1 MRNNPVADTRF
12 PLFRS
17 DKHYRNQPKRI
28 SSSPLEKAPK
38 IRHNFPRYCYLWEKG
53 QNTLRHIL
61 VIDDEDGIRQ
71 IINLALSRYGVT
83 VMEAATGEVGL
94 AMALMSQP
102 DAIIVDLR
110 LPDISGV
117 EVAARYQSQ
126 GGTSP
131 IILLSASDELE
142 TKADHPAITRALAK
156 PFTLG
161 RLWSTVQSALT
172 PQTRGANEPKRQI
185 HR

>member
-1 MRNNPVADTRF
+1 LLLGA
-12 PLFRS
+12 
-17 DKHYRNQPKRI
+17 
-28 SSSPLEKAPK
+28 
-38 IRHNFPRYCYLWEKG
+38 KG

-71 IINLALSRYGVT
+71 IISLALSRYGVT
-83 VMEAATGEVGL
+83 VTESSTGETGL
-94 AMALMSQP
+94 AMALTSQP

-117 EVAARYQSQ
+117 EVAARYQLQ
-126 GGTSP
+126 GGTAP
-131 IILLSASDELE
+131 VILLSASDELE
-142 TKADHPAITRALAK
+142 AMAEHPAIARALAK

-172 PQTRGANEPKRQI
+172 PAPHAAPEPKRQTLL
-185 HR
+185 